1 MFFSTDTHI
10 GVVYMST
17 LAVSAADAITEGI
30 FFVEKPQGSK
40 DRGRDSNVK
49 QNTQQ

>member
-17 LAVSAADAITEGI
+17 LAVSAADAITDGI
-30 FFVEKPQGSK
+30 FVVESLRAARTG
-40 DRGRDSNVK
+40 GEIAM
-49 QNTQQ
+49 